1 MNNTPGP
8 SPRSPQAPS
17 PATMAS
23 QHAARTHAQASP
35 HSAADSTNPAQPET
49 KAAAQQRKP
58 GPNSQSESST
68 SVPNSTGM
76 AKPGPRRPRP
86 RRAVRPSG
94 GPATPKTP
102 AGPTAS
108 SAPTEST
115 GSTSASSA
123 DNAAQKQPEKAET
136 VTKHPYVALTL
147 QTTGIHPS
155 TGRIVTIDAVAFDN
169 AGDIGQR
176 FHAVLKPDIDAGP
189 HHLHGLTVADIE
201 QAPAFSRILK
211 SLDKLIDGRTLVV
224 HDIPYTWGFIVAEAR
239 RAMMT
244 AARQNRARNRGR
256 NKGKRRRQKV
266 GHMPAPVRIIDTL
279 ATSYA
284 QGVRS
289 NDVRLRGV
297 AKQNGLAAD
306 PKATVER
313 ARRPEQE
320 TSREET
326 ELLIQLYQHQQRGP
340 VRSYAPDDVRADR
353 FGLQRSH
360 VRVDAAEAP
369 VQHHNPGK
377 YEPGKELRRGMEIV
391 VAPEILEDPDT
402 IISALMREE
411 LNYSEKLTRE
421 ASLVVCNVTTDL
433 VGKAMHAQRKGIPL
447 MSDAAFL
454 DALTRIED
462 PTTARRQPPQKSG
475 GNNQSKS
482 QKRRRRRG
490 GRGRGRRNS
499 GGSAPKN
506 NA

>member
-1 MNNTPGP
+1 
-8 SPRSPQAPS
+8 
-17 PATMAS
+17 MAS

-35 HSAADSTNPAQPET
+35 HSAADSANPDADPAQ
-49 KAAAQQRKP
+49 
-58 GPNSQSESST
+58 
-68 SVPNSTGM
+68 
-76 AKPGPRRPRP
+76 PGPRRSRP

-94 GPATPKTP
+94 GPAKPKTP
-102 AGPTAS
+102 ADTAASAAPSPTAS
-108 SAPTEST
+108 EA
-115 GSTSASSA
+115 SASSA
-123 DNAAQKQPEKAET
+123 DSAPQKQPEKAKT

>member
-1 MNNTPGP
+1 
-8 SPRSPQAPS
+8 
-17 PATMAS
+17 MAS

-297 AKQNGLAAD
+297 AKQNGLDAD

-454 DALTRIED
+454 DALTRIEE